1 MFIDQDLMNVWNIL
15 EIRKDRDEGYGY
27 VGQDIRYM
35 MATTSWIFLRQE
47 GKKFFN
53 KHQKYNIFYSRSIGA
68 IIYVPAFMCI
78 DFHRYEG
85 TRLSKRIPNFNHSS
99 TEYHILNEK
108 SFDYDYQ
115 EKIEIILDRETEN
128 LLKCGEKKQVEIDEL
143 EEQARIAK
151 RLQMTENERRHIEA
165 LEQFKTV
172 ADDFSKELSLLLKK
186 YNIEL
191 YYSISDENTDIKYNG
206 EELNIT
212 LTDLVEL

>member
-1 MFIDQDLMNVWNIL
+1 MFVDQDLMNVWNIL
-15 EIRKDRDEGYGY
+15 EIRKDLDKGYGY
-27 VGQDIRYM
+27 VGHDIRMM
-35 MATTSWIFLRQE
+35 MATASWIFLRQE

-68 IIYVPAFMCI
+68 VIHVPAFMCI
-78 DFHRYEG
+78 DFHMCEG
-85 TRLSKRIPNFNHSS
+85 TQLNKRIPNFNHSS
-99 TEYHILNEK
+99 TEFHILNEK

-115 EKIEIILDRETEN
+115 EKIEIILDRETDD
-128 LLKCGEKKQVEIDEL
+128 LLKCGEKKQIEIDEL

-151 RLQMTENERRHIEA
+151 RLQMTEDERRHAEA
-165 LEQFKTV
+165 LEQFKAI

-186 YNIEL
+186 YNVKL

-212 LTDLVEL
+212 INELVE

>member
-1 MFIDQDLMNVWNIL
+1 MFVDQDLMNVWNIL
-15 EIRKDRDEGYGY
+15 EIRKDLDKGYGY
-27 VGQDIRYM
+27 VGHDIRMM
-35 MATTSWIFLRQE
+35 MATASWIFIRQE

-53 KHQKYNIFYSRSIGA
+53 KHQKYNIFYSRGIGA

-78 DFHRYEG
+78 DFQRYKG
-85 TRLSKRIPNFNHSS
+85 TQLNKRIPNFNHSS

-115 EKIEIILDRETEN
+115 EKIEIILDRETED
-128 LLKCGEKKQVEIDEL
+128 LLKCGEKKHLEIDEL

-151 RLQMTENERRHIEA
+151 KLQMTEAERRHDEA
-165 LEQFKTV
+165 LEQFKAV

-186 YNIEL
+186 YNVEL
-191 YYSISDENTDIKYNG
+191 YYSICDENTDIKYNG

-212 LTDLVEL
+212 LTELIE